1 MKLKMTVI
9 FIIALIYLSSL
20 SWAAVEAVMYYGCKD
35 YRNISEYG
43 QCCRSIGAVTREEC
57 FINGQGEPVR
67 GFDITDVKPGD
78 VFVTAS
84 THSLAWRH
92 GHVAIVTGTEP
103 LQTLEAEVLGTKSRI
118 VENPM
123 WERYTTFAQLRLK
136 DEYGGEAA
144 ALAASEYGKEKLTG
158 CPYGFFCSKNSENPS
173 GIHCAFLVWT
183 AYMKAGVDID
193 ADGGSI
199 VTPRDIMN
207 SPCFDTV
214 RCFGLDRSVKALGE
228 GSSELF
234 NEL

>member
-1 MKLKMTVI
+1 MKLKITGIFVI
-9 FIIALIYLSSL
+9 AFLYLSAAA
-20 SWAAVEAVMYYGCKD
+20 WTAVEMGVYSGCMEYWKD
-35 YRNISEYG
+35 SEYDI
-43 QCCRSIGAVTREEC
+43 CCRSIGAVTREEC

-136 DEYGGEAA
+136 DEYGGEKAA
-144 ALAASEYGKEKLTG
+144 REAAEYGAANLVG
-158 CPYGFFCSKNSENPS
+158 CPYGFLCSKDSDNPAN
-173 GIHCAFLVWT
+173 IHCAFLVWR

-193 ADGGSI
+193 SNGGKV
-199 VTPRDIMN
+199 VTPRDI
-207 SPCFDTV
+207 
-214 RCFGLDRSVKALGE
+214 L
-228 GSSELF
+228 GSSCFEKVQSYGLSQSVSPAS
-234 NEL
+234 L